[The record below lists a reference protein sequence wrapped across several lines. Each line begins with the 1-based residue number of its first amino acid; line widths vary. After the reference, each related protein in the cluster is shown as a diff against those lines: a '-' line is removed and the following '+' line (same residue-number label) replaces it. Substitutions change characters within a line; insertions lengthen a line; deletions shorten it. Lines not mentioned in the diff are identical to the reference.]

1 MKGIGSKFRILCLG
15 IWSLEE
21 KAGKEPMQEKDSG
34 AKDLPGIKVPSW
46 TCRRRSRAGE
56 RRFRSSKEPLARRS
70 AQGPAR
76 GRRVCSFIGV
86 GYLGL
91 FGLWLME
98 GPWSVQGCFLRCVG
112 KEEAAEQKKQEE
124 KELLILFSRE
134 EGRRRR
140 VQRPRNAA
148 IWLWLCSSTKL
159 QSS

>member
-1 MKGIGSKFRILCLG
+1 MKSIGSKFRTLCLG

-56 RRFRSSKEPLARRS
+56 RRFRSSEELLAKRS

-76 GRRVCSFIGV
+76 GRRVCSFDGV

-91 FGLWLME
+91 FGLWLM
-98 GPWSVQGCFLRCVG
+98 GDPGMFRGVFFDVR
-112 KEEAAEQKKQEE
+112 
-124 KELLILFSRE
+124 
-134 EGRRRR
+134 
-140 VQRPRNAA
+140 
-148 IWLWLCSSTKL
+148 
-159 QSS
+159 